1 MNVFSSEK
9 KRLTKSER
17 TRRREKIVS
26 FIVLLV
32 VSLLFLFPFIYMLGT
47 SFKSDLDLQIHPESL
62 LPSSGSEWTLEH
74 YEGFIIRD
82 GQVDNMPFWL
92 FNSLWSTAACVVLT
106 ILMDL
111 VTAYAVVF
119 FKFRGRNFL
128 VRFLFLWMA
137 VHGVIGTAPSFAVCA
152 TFKSVLGVTGG
163 AAGYAYLYSWLV
175 IPGVTGIFNVLL
187 MKNMFDSIPQD
198 IIDSAKSDGASNMRI
213 FRRIVC
219 PLARSTIM
227 LIALFVFVGNWNNLI
242 FPQLVLTGEDSRWY
256 TLTVA
261 LTGYTGGSSWGQ
273 TGVSMATSVF
283 AMIPII
289 LVFCFTQN
297 KMIDGLATTGVKR

>member
-1 MNVFSSEK
+1 MSKFTAEK
-9 KRLTKSER
+9 RQLTKSER
-17 TRRREKIVS
+17 IRRREKIVS
-26 FIVLLV
+26 FIVLSV
-32 VSLLFLFPFIYMLGT
+32 ASLLFLFPFIYMLGT
-47 SFKSDLDLQIHPESL
+47 SFKSDLDLQIHPETL
-62 LPSSGSEWTLEH
+62 LPSSGSEWTLKH

-82 GQVDNMPFWL
+82 GKVDNMPFWI

-106 ILMDL
+106 VLMDL

-119 FKFRGRNFL
+119 FKFRGKNIL
-128 VRFLFLWMA
+128 VKFLFLWMA
-137 VHGVIGTAPSFAVCA
+137 VPGVIGTAPSFAMYA
-152 TFKSVLGVTGG
+152 TFKSVLGITGG
-163 AAGYAYLYSWLV
+163 TAGYAYIYSWLV
-175 IPGVTGIFNVLL
+175 IPGVTGIFNLLL

-261 LTGYTGGSSWGQ
+261 LTGYTGGNVLGTDGRFDGNKCLCNDSYYHRFLFYPKQ
-273 TGVSMATSVF
+273 DDRRTG
-283 AMIPII
+283 
-289 LVFCFTQN
+289 N
-297 KMIDGLATTGVKR
+297 DGN

>member
-1 MNVFSSEK
+1 MSKFTAEK
-9 KRLTKSER
+9 RPLTKSER
-17 TRRREKIVS
+17 IRRREKIVS
-26 FIVLLV
+26 FIVLSV
-32 VSLLFLFPFIYMLGT
+32 ASLLFLFPFIYMLGT
-47 SFKSDLDLQIHPESL
+47 SFKSDLDLQIHPETL
-62 LPSSGSEWTLEH
+62 LPSSGSEWTLKH

-82 GQVDNMPFWL
+82 GKVDNMPFWI

-106 ILMDL
+106 VLMDL

-119 FKFRGRNFL
+119 FKFRGKNIL
-128 VRFLFLWMA
+128 VKFLFLWMA
-137 VHGVIGTAPSFAVCA
+137 VPGVIGTAPSFAMYA
-152 TFKSVLGVTGG
+152 TFKSVLGITGG
-163 AAGYAYLYSWLV
+163 TAGYAYIYSWLV
-175 IPGVTGIFNVLL
+175 IPGVTGIFNLLL